1 MDNYLKK
8 LELPFEILNAFME
21 KFGEEYE
28 LKIYKINNILEKYD
42 IKYDEN
48 IDITVNELIKSV
60 NIDTLKNDDE
70 LNEENLFK
78 RDIIIIEDLIDQL
91 YNYLSDYE
99 VKQKTLEI
107 RTDKFERKG
116 DSYDNL
122 YYSLAE
128 NIIEEKEIEFI
139 YDGVKKYFDEILKD
153 KAKYNLLE
161 NDNVSIFETYVKK
174 SNDFYYDYL
183 YDLDKFN
190 NLNVSKKSEII
201 YLFLKDDLP
210 NWIIEETEYSSE
222 DNTSNEDD
230 VRDINSDDISKI
242 DIINQPFEVESL
254 YRMYAREPKELELSP
269 DYQRNFVWKP
279 KQKSKLIESILI
291 RIPLPTFYIDTRNED
306 QWVVIDGLQRLTT
319 IFTYMDNKF
328 KLTNLEYMPEL
339 NGKYWKSLDR
349 KYQRKIEKYS
359 LLCNLIRPGTPSKI
373 ASNIF
378 QRINTLGTK
387 LEIQEIRNA
396 MFIGKSTKL
405 LIKLSKSNEFIEII
419 TEKKK
424 KTYSNRKEDH
434 AIILRYLSFKLTN
447 YMDYKTNDM
456 PTFLENTMEKINH
469 MDDLEINKLED
480 TFLECMRKGKILFEK
495 EHFAKPSKRKD
506 RSNPISKTI
515 FESICFVL
523 DKYQYEEIE
532 KYKFELR
539 NKINELYVNE
549 EFILK
554 TSIATNNVSNV
565 HYRFNKFKEI
575 FKEIIG
581 Y

>member
-1 MDNYLKK
+1 
-8 LELPFEILNAFME
+8 
-21 KFGEEYE
+21 
-28 LKIYKINNILEKYD
+28 
-42 IKYDEN
+42 
-48 IDITVNELIKSV
+48 
-60 NIDTLKNDDE
+60 
-70 LNEENLFK
+70 
-78 RDIIIIEDLIDQL
+78 
-91 YNYLSDYE
+91 
-99 VKQKTLEI
+99 
-107 RTDKFERKG
+107 
-116 DSYDNL
+116 
-122 YYSLAE
+122 
-128 NIIEEKEIEFI
+128 
-139 YDGVKKYFDEILKD
+139 
-153 KAKYNLLE
+153 
-161 NDNVSIFETYVKK
+161 
-174 SNDFYYDYL
+174 
-183 YDLDKFN
+183 
-190 NLNVSKKSEII
+190 
-201 YLFLKDDLP
+201 
-210 NWIIEETEYSSE
+210 
-222 DNTSNEDD
+222 
-230 VRDINSDDISKI
+230 
-242 DIINQPFEVESL
+242 L

-319 IFTYMDNKF
+319 IFTYMDNQF

-405 LIKLSKSNEFIEII
+405 LTKLSKSNEFIEII

-424 KTYSNRKEDH
+424 KTYSRRKEDH
-434 AIILRYLSFKLTN
+434 AIILRYLSFKLIN

-506 RSNPISKTI
+506 RTNPISKTI
-515 FESICFVL
+515 FESICFIL
-523 DKYQYEEIE
+523 DKYTYEEIE

>member
-1 MDNYLKK
+1 MIRN
-8 LELPFEILNAFME
+8 
-21 KFGEEYE
+21 E
-28 LKIYKINNILEKYD
+28 LKLKLNLYIDLYKSINETLHNLLDSSKKEISNILVILEKLENEILRID
-42 IKYDEN
+42 NNEILEN
-48 IDITVNELIKSV
+48 IL
-60 NIDTLKNDDE
+60 
-70 LNEENLFK
+70 
-78 RDIIIIEDLIDQL
+78 
-91 YNYLSDYE
+91 NYL
-99 VKQKTLEI
+99 QKDFIEIDKLYKNPLENKYNRI
-107 RTDKFERKG
+107 
-116 DSYDNL
+116 DNL
-122 YYSLAE
+122 LINLHKKIEIDLVKLLETSEKDNINNDLYYTLAE
-128 NIIEEKEIEFI
+128 SIVEEKEIEFI
-139 YDGVKKYFDEILKD
+139 YGGAKKYFDEILENKD
-153 KAKYNLLE
+153 KYNLFE
-161 NDNVSIFETYVKK
+161 NDEINIFETYLRK
-174 SNDFYYDYL
+174 SSDFYYDYL
-183 YDLDKFN
+183 YDLDRFN
-190 NLNVSKKSEII
+190 NLNLSKKTEII

-222 DNTSNEDD
+222 DNSSNEDD

-515 FESICFVL
+515 FESICFIL
-523 DKYQYEEIE
+523 DKYPYEEIE